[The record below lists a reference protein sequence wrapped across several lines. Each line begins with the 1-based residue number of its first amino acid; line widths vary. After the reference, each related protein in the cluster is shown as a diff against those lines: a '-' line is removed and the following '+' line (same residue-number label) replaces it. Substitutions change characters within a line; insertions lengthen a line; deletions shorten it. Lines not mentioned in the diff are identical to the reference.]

1 MSFVGFNPQALEF
14 LDEIKQNNNKVW
26 FENNRHRWEEL
37 ILKPNKA
44 YVEEMGEHLIALAPF
59 VKALPKV
66 SGSLF
71 RIYRDTRFSH
81 DKTPIK
87 TKIGILFWQ
96 GATHRMQ
103 SASFY
108 MHYTSN
114 EVFLATGIRTF
125 KPPLLKKYRTYI
137 QNEKHAKA
145 LHDIVQK
152 YEKTGIKINEP
163 HYKRFPQGFN
173 EKQPYAYLSKF
184 NALYT
189 QMSYKP
195 NKTFFSEKA
204 IDKHFEFYEASLEL
218 FEWLYELTLY
228 NPKD

>member
-59 VKALPKV
+59 IKALPKV

-103 SASFY
+103 SSSFY
-108 MHYTSN
+108 MHYTSS

-125 KPPLLKKYRTYI
+125 KPPLLKKYRVYI

-145 LHDIVQK
+145 LHDILQK
-152 YEKTGIKINEP
+152 YEKAGIKINEP
-163 HYKRFPQGFN
+163 HYKRLVQGFD
-173 EKQPYAYLSKF
+173 EQSPYAYLSKY